1 MSIQQKQL
9 VGLLT
14 EQLALQISNPTIL
27 SYKPSSSGVLTG
39 KVSSLGRVFN
49 FIVQGNTVSV
59 KPSAG
64 RTDSVLFSR
73 LYLAAVDRLDAVRT
87 AKQLNPNCGAKSY
100 RCKGDK
106 GVGCIPVTNHCRRTE
121 TDAISTERLSKI
133 RALTK
138 ELAASGGDA
147 TKLSAAEAA
156 VKSGRQALAEKNRS
170 ERTAKKME
178 SESKPKR
185 QRKPDMNRIVK
196 DLTNWQAEK
205 EITDK
210 QFSLSDA
217 ANQRKFANK
226 RNPVY
231 INGKQVQTARKFG
244 GNREY
249 KVRFVDGSVETIA
262 HNAVGS
268 HEKDYSFPISKSSK
282 KKVTFDSDDDSI
294 KNFFTGLTD
303 ALKSVAPVT
312 RVVSFK
318 INPDKT
324 ISGIFATAV
333 EQFRYKIDRNGGIL
347 TKGVDKST
355 STRTD
360 TDGALNCGQTR
371 GSRRCG
377 GACIPSDHVCHND
390 PTNASKAVVSNMDRI
405 LANNTIDQLEAK
417 LRDYAKVHGKTKEQ
431 TAQAIAKARTMKG
444 KPTTKEQV
452 LLKDKALNEWTDKF
466 NQWDKSGQ
474 SKQWIRTEDVGSD
487 GYNLIQGYIRKGN
500 YTVDGSRIPS
510 VQLASIQ
517 VSEDVR
523 GQGIFS
529 NIIKHIE
536 KNHPEKAL
544 VIEVAG
550 ENSSALAKKNGF
562 VPDPHN
568 HENWIKKPKR

>member
-1 MSIQQKQL
+1 MSIRQKQL

-64 RTDSVLFSR
+64 RTDSALFSR
-73 LYLAAVDRLDAVRT
+73 LYLEAADRLDAVRS

-121 TDAISTERLSKI
+121 TDAISKERLLKI

-138 ELAASGGDA
+138 DLASSGGDTA
-147 TKLSAAEAA
+147 KLSDAEAS
-156 VKSGRQALAEKNRS
+156 VKSGRQALSEKNRS
-170 ERTAKKME
+170 ERTPKKLGVE
-178 SESKPKR
+178 PKPKK
-185 QRKPDMNRIVK
+185 QRKPDIYRIVK
-196 DLTNWQAEK
+196 DLTNQQAEQ

-217 ANQRKFANK
+217 ASSKKFANK

-231 INGKQVQTARKFG
+231 INGKQVESARKFG

-249 KVRFVDGSVETIA
+249 KVRFADGSVETIA
-262 HNAVGS
+262 HDAVSS
-268 HEKDYSFPISKSSK
+268 HEKDYSFPISK
-282 KKVTFDSDDDSI
+282 KKVAFDSDDDLI

-333 EQFRYKIDRNGGIL
+333 EQFRYKINRNGGIS

-355 STRTD
+355 RTD
-360 TDGALNCGQTR
+360 TDGVLNCGQTR
-371 GSRRCG
+371 GSRQCG

-390 PTNASKAVVSNMDRI
+390 PTNAGKAVVSNMDRI

-444 KPTTKEQV
+444 KTTTKEQV
-452 LLKDKALNEWTDKF
+452 LLKDKALNEWDKEF
-466 NQWDKSGQ
+466 SKWDASGQ
-474 SKQWIRTEDVGSD
+474 KKQWIRSESVGSD
-487 GYNLIQGYIRKGN
+487 GYNLIDAYVRKGD
-500 YTVDGSRIPS
+500 YMVEGKRVPTI
-510 VQLASIQ
+510 QLANIQ
-517 VSEDVR
+517 TSEDVR

-529 NIIKHIE
+529 TIIKHIE
-536 KNHPEKAL
+536 KKHPDKTL
-544 VIEVAG
+544 VIEEVS
-550 ENSSALAKKNGF
+550 ENSIALAKKNGF
-562 VPDPHN
+562 EPDERNP
-568 HENWIKKPKR
+568 ENWIKKPKR